1 MWNPTYSLLTP
12 PPDLGDY
19 APLERGRQY
28 SPLPSGPVQ
37 VGPGGASPL
46 MYAALGL
53 LVGVVVVGGLAWVA
67 R

>member
-19 APLERGRQY
+19 APLEKGRQY
-28 SPLPSGPVQ
+28 SPMPGGPVQ
-37 VGPGGASPL
+37 FQPGGASPVVL
-46 MYAALGL
+46 VALGL
-53 LVGVVVVGGLAWVA
+53 LVGVVVVGGIAWVA